1 MNRGRMTSRVRIQ
14 FVALV
19 MLVGMGALGLRLWWI
34 QVAHGAEWT
43 SQLRG
48 SSQATV
54 RIPSVRGEIKDRNG
68 VTLVQNRASYE
79 VDFYLPEMVKG
90 YRERFGSPP
99 LSEYRAIINGMPKD
113 QKEPDIIKIVNDGI
127 VPRLNDL
134 DLARDYNAAKL
145 QRHYRNDTEVPFS
158 YIKDIDFPTMAKF
171 SEHDVG
177 LPGVDIAIKPVR
189 SYVYGALAA
198 HILGYV
204 GMPDDINKEEASKFT
219 FYQQDV
225 EGKSNIEKTMDE
237 YLRGKPGV
245 RYLRKNAKGT
255 IEGVLREDPPQQGAN
270 VFLTIDTRIQ
280 AIAEEALRAVGR
292 AGAVVVDPNNGNVL
306 AMATVPSFDPNTFI
320 PSIKAKDWKALQ
332 KDEGDPLVNRAISA
346 LPPGSTFKLITALSG
361 LRGTKNLAG
370 AKYSCGGGVSYG
382 DHFFQCWV
390 AEKHYTHGTLG
401 LPDAI
406 KVSCDSFFYQY
417 GNAASIQSIDQ
428 IGKMLGIGEE
438 SGLQLTGEQTGN
450 MPGPEWM
457 QIHHPQERWS
467 QAQTANVSIGQGYT
481 LVSPLQL
488 AMAYATIANGGVCYY
503 PRLVDKILKQ
513 DGSPVLDERGNPAAA
528 PPRVRSDLRQE
539 ISPDKIELVR
549 KGLWKV
555 VNEDGGTGGRARL
568 KDWMVAGKTGTAQAT
583 DRGHK
588 DTVAWFA
595 CFAPFDHPKY
605 VVAVMVQGG
614 EHGGSVAGPI
624 ATRIIERTL
633 ALDEG
638 KFNMQVAWLAPA
650 HKANP
655 FQMIKDVNYAGGN
668 VPSGDEENADESQNA
683 TAEMASSDASPDVE
697 PEADT
702 QGKVRRRASAPV
714 ARALPAAPAAPRN
727 FFQRL
732 FGVHS
737 PPQLF
742 STALWSTPATGTCAG
757 APAAQPPART
767 HTMNP
772 RLEKLRQDSAAW
784 LMTGQPLHFYD
795 RQSKKDFGAFLSKD
809 RQQAHTQRGKT
820 RIPRGLARER
830 PAGGI

>member
-1 MNRGRMTSRVRIQ
+1 MDGTDDGLFLRSRKGAIRMKRGRLTSRIRIQ
-14 FVALV
+14 FLGLL
-19 MLVGMGALGLRLWWI
+19 MLLGMGALGLKLWWI

-43 SQLRG
+43 AQLRG

-54 RIPSVRGEIKDRNG
+54 RVPSVRGEIKDRNG
-68 VTLVQNRASYE
+68 ATLVQNRASYE

-99 LSEYRAIINGMPKD
+99 LTEYRATINGMPKD

-127 VPRLNDL
+127 VPRLNEL
-134 DLARDYNAAKL
+134 DLARDYNAGKL
-145 QRHYRNDTEVPFS
+145 ERHFRNDTEVPFS

-189 SYVYGALAA
+189 SYVFGALAA
-198 HILGYV
+198 HLLGYV
-204 GMPDDINKEEASKFT
+204 GMPDDIDKEAARKFT

-225 EGKSNIEKTMDE
+225 EGKSNIEKMMDE

-270 VFLTIDTRIQ
+270 VFLTIDARIQ
-280 AIAEEALRAVGR
+280 SIAEEALRAVSR
-292 AGAVVVDPNNGNVL
+292 AGVVVVDPNNGNIL

-320 PSIKAKDWKALQ
+320 PSIKAKDWTALQ
-332 KDEGDPLVNRAISA
+332 KDEADPLVNRAISG

-390 AEKHYTHGTLG
+390 AEKHYTHGTIG

-417 GNAASIQSIDQ
+417 GNAAGIQSIDH

-438 SGLQLTGEQTGN
+438 SGLQLTGEQSGN

-488 AMAYATIANGGVCYY
+488 AMAYVAIANGGICYY
-503 PRLVDKILKQ
+503 PRLVDRVLHQ
-513 DGSPVLDERGNPAAA
+513 DGSPVLDEQGNPAAP

-539 ISPDKIELVR
+539 ISPVGIDLVR

-568 KDWMVAGKTGTAQAT
+568 KDVVVAGKTGTAQASV
-583 DRGHK
+583 RGHK
-588 DTVAWFA
+588 DTTAWFA
-595 CFAPFDHPKY
+595 CFAPFENPKY

-614 EHGGSVAGPI
+614 EHGGSVAGPV
-624 ATRIIERTL
+624 ADRILERAL

-638 KFNMQVAWLAPA
+638 KFDMQVAWLAPA

-655 FQMIKDVNYAGGN
+655 FQMIKDVTYHDKGGN
-668 VPSGDEENADESQNA
+668 LGAEDEENADASQAA
-683 TAEMASSDASPDVE
+683 TAQMASSDAAPDVE
-697 PEADT
+697 PEADS
-702 QGKVRRRASAPV
+702 QGQVRRRGTAPV
-714 ARALPAAPAAPRN
+714 ARAVPVAASQPRN
-727 FFQRL
+727 FFERL
-732 FGVHS
+732 FGIRRQ
-737 PPQLF
+737 PAP
-742 STALWSTPATGTCAG
+742 TP
-757 APAAQPPART
+757 PPAR
-767 HTMNP
+767 
-772 RLEKLRQDSAAW
+772 R
-784 LMTGQPLHFYD
+784 
-795 RQSKKDFGAFLSKD
+795 
-809 RQQAHTQRGKT
+809 RGV
-820 RIPRGLARER
+820 R
-830 PAGGI
+830 

>member
-1 MNRGRMTSRVRIQ
+1 MKRSRLTSRIRIQ
-14 FVALV
+14 FLGLL
-19 MLVGMGALGLRLWWI
+19 MLLGLGALGLKLWWI

-43 SQLRG
+43 AQLRG

-68 VTLVQNRASYE
+68 ATLVQNRASYE

-99 LSEYRAIINGMPKD
+99 LTEYRAIINGMPKD

-127 VPRLNDL
+127 VPRLNEL
-134 DLARDYNAAKL
+134 DLARDYNAGKL
-145 QRHYRNDTEVPFS
+145 ERHYRNDTEVPFS

-204 GMPDDINKEEASKFT
+204 GIPDDIDKEEASKFT

-225 EGKSNIEKTMDE
+225 EGKSNNEKTMDE

-255 IEGVLREDPPQQGAN
+255 IEGVLREDPPEQGAN
-270 VFLTIDTRIQ
+270 VLLTIDARIQ
-280 AIAEEALRAVGR
+280 SIAEEALRAVSR

-306 AMATVPSFDPNTFI
+306 AMASVPSFDPNTFI

-332 KDEGDPLVNRAISA
+332 KDPADPLVNRAISA
-346 LPPGSTFKLITALSG
+346 LPPGSTFKLITALAG
-361 LRGTKNLAG
+361 LRGTKNLANTR
-370 AKYSCGGGVSYG
+370 YNCSGGVSYG
-382 DHFFQCWV
+382 DHYFQCW
-390 AEKHYTHGTLG
+390 KHTGHGTLG
-401 LPDAI
+401 LADAI

-417 GNAASIQSIDQ
+417 GNAAGIQSIDH

-438 SGLQLTGEQTGN
+438 SGLQLSGEQTGN

-513 DGSPVLDERGNPAAA
+513 DGSPVLDAQGNPAA
-528 PPRVRSDLRQE
+528 PSPRVRSDLRQE

-549 KGLWKV
+549 KGFWKV
-555 VNEDGGTGGRARL
+555 VNEDGGTGGVGRL
-568 KDWMVAGKTGTAQAT
+568 KDWVVAGKTGTAQAT
-583 DRGHK
+583 ERGHEEN
-588 DTVAWFA
+588 VAWFA

-605 VVAVMVQGG
+605 VVAVMVQGASG
-614 EHGGSVAGPI
+614 HGGPVAGPI
-624 ATRIIERTL
+624 ATRILERTL
-633 ALDEG
+633 AEDEG
-638 KFNMQVAWLAPA
+638 KFDMQVAWLAPA
-650 HKANP
+650 HHANP
-655 FQMIKDVNYAGGN
+655 LQLIKAVSYHDAGGN
-668 VPSGDEENADESQNA
+668 LGGDDEEGADQSQA
-683 TAEMASSDASPDVE
+683 TTAEMASTDASPDVE
-697 PEADT
+697 PEADS
-702 QGKVRRRASAPV
+702 QGKVRRRGSAPV
-714 ARALPAAPAAPRN
+714 ARALPAAPPAPRN

-732 FGVHS
+732 FGAH
-737 PPQLF
+737 PRP
-742 STALWSTPATGTCAG
+742 
-757 APAAQPPART
+757 APAPAPPPPSRRRG
-767 HTMNP
+767 P
-772 RLEKLRQDSAAW
+772 
-784 LMTGQPLHFYD
+784 
-795 RQSKKDFGAFLSKD
+795 
-809 RQQAHTQRGKT
+809 TQ
-820 RIPRGLARER
+820 
-830 PAGGI
+830 